1 MKHLNEIAETEVFD
15 YSLVDLKTQKFLEE
29 KSLIIFGIQSR
40 SAYDI
45 GKQLLEAQQELSSL
59 KTGIFESWYL
69 SLGFK
74 KTKAYEYI
82 NHYNFICSQGEQ
94 YKIDKFESLPK
105 KLQAAVSKKTAD
117 ERVNEA
123 VFNGDVKSHKEY
135 KQLERQLK
143 QKDDRISALEST
155 QPTVIEKRV
164 EVPPSDYYSLQRSNE
179 SLQREVE
186 TSANKLANIQ
196 SLLDLAQQKYRLLE
210 SESREAKELKA
221 NIDSL
226 RNKKESLDKK
236 VKATFEF
243 NKLVTEINQ
252 VFDTKMASLRFKPI
266 VNELYDTEAP
276 KRLMDLVNNISFWAD
291 EMRKIIPNDNMK
303 IIEGELL

>member
-1 MKHLNEIAETEVFD
+1 MNEIAETEVFD
-15 YSLVDLKTQKFLEE
+15 YSLVDSETQNFLEE
-29 KSLIIFGIQSR
+29 KSLIILGIQSR

-45 GKQLLEAQQELSSL
+45 GKQLLEAQQKLSSFR
-59 KTGIFESWYL
+59 TGIFEKWYL

-82 NHYNFICSQGEQ
+82 NHYDFIRSQGER

-105 KLQAAVSKKTAD
+105 KLQADVSKKTAD

-143 QKDDRISALEST
+143 QKDERISALESAE
-155 QPTVIEKRV
+155 PRVIEKRV
-164 EVPPSDYYSLQRSNE
+164 EVPPSDYYSLQRANE

-186 TSANKLANIQ
+186 NNVTKLANVK

-210 SESREAKELKA
+210 SESREAQELKA

-226 RNKKESLDKK
+226 RNQKESLDKK

-243 NKLVTEINQ
+243 NELVTEINQ
-252 VFDTKMASLRFKPI
+252 VFDAKMASLRFKPI

-276 KRLMDLVNNISFWAD
+276 KQLTELVNNISFWVD

>member
-1 MKHLNEIAETEVFD
+1 MNEIAETNVFD

-40 SAYDI
+40 SAYEI
-45 GKQLLEAQQELSSL
+45 GKQLLEAQQELSSF

-94 YKIDKFESLPK
+94 YRIDKFESLPK

-117 ERVNEA
+117 DRVNEA
-123 VFNGDVKSHKEY
+123 VFNGDIKSHEEY
-135 KQLERQLK
+135 KQLEQQLK
-143 QKDDRISALEST
+143 QKDERINALESAE
-155 QPTVIEKRV
+155 PRVIEKRV
-164 EVPPSDYYSLQRSNE
+164 EVPPSDYYSLQRANE

-186 TSANKLANIQ
+186 TNADKLANVQ

-210 SESREAKELKA
+210 SESREAQELKA

-226 RNKKESLDKK
+226 RNQKESLDKK

-243 NKLVTEINQ
+243 NELVTEINQ
-252 VFDTKMASLRFKPI
+252 VFDAKMASLRFKPI

-276 KRLMDLVNNISFWAD
+276 KQLTELVNNISFWVD